1 MKKAIKIDV
10 EQKKIYYI
18 EIGDYQT
25 IYPAIGNGCNTFT
38 IPLDYPNGDALYCD
52 DEGCMQSEI
61 KGGFTMQ
68 DFREEV
74 MIVNNAIIL
83 GTDSEGESVDALSDI
98 DEIAEGII
106 FVDENMARDYAH
118 RTLNRPIEIITW

>member
-68 DFREEV
+68 DFREGV

>member
-38 IPLDYPNGDALYCD
+38 IPIDYPNGDALYCD

-68 DFREEV
+68 DFREGV